1 MARKGASIDNAK
13 RNGIPGRHH
22 VHVWISEGLINV
34 RQQRRIM
41 AEPLAL
47 CARKILILLR
57 FIHRSLTTRQK
68 ASRCFAAA
76 VVVAVLGIL

>member
-1 MARKGASIDNAK
+1 MVRKGASVDNAK
-13 RNGIPGRHH
+13 RNGIPSRHH
-22 VHVWISEGLINV
+22 VHVRISEGLINV

-41 AEPLAL
+41 AKPLAL
-47 CARKILILLR
+47 CARKILIL
-57 FIHRSLTTRQK
+57 FRSLTTRQK